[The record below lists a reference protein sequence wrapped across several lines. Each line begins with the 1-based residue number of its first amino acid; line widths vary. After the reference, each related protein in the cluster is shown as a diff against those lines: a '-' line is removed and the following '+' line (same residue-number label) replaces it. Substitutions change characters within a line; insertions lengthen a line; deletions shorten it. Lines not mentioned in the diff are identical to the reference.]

1 MPKRQEGINLKT
13 VIYARKSR
21 GTQEELNSQ
30 ISICKDYCNKNS
42 YEIAEVFSE
51 IVSSQSFEREQ
62 YKALKEYI
70 KKYAHVRVIV
80 THLDRLNRN
89 LIQQA
94 KLNELLLSTA
104 SYVEVVG
111 SGVIQLD
118 TPEQQMLSNI
128 INSFNEYN
136 YKLIRHKM
144 LTGLHSFQ
152 ERGGKVGAV
161 PIGYI
166 RADKYHYILD
176 LEKADIIKQIF
187 TDIASGVSTKEVV
200 NKLDKINF
208 RSNNNKKLN
217 TREIRN
223 IVKNKVYYKNIPQ
236 IVTREQWLEANQQLR
251 SLVNRGKRTYPL
263 SNKIVCSHCNT
274 PLIIGYKADR
284 GYSIINSCN
293 SSRSVRGDHNSKC
306 SCQGAKYSIVE
317 DIIKSDCLAYLEIQL
332 SKLYDQLR
340 EDKELLSAHDAELQ
354 AVKAEIADNKEKLSK
369 LNTLFVRN
377 NISQEQLTEQSIE
390 IKDRINLLELKQ
402 QRLEGYSLFKISE
415 EIQDKIIRLEELK
428 ADADIND
435 LVSQLVDHIK
445 YFRDTAG
452 IQVTTVFRE

>member
-1 MPKRQEGINLKT
+1 MLT

-21 GTQEELNSQ
+21 GTIEELNSQ

-70 KKYAHVRVIV
+70 KKYNHVRVIV

-89 LIQQA
+89 LIEQA
-94 KLNELLLSTA
+94 KLNDLLLSTA

-111 SGVIQLD
+111 SGIVKLD

-144 LTGLHSFQ
+144 QTGLHNFQ
-152 ERGGKVGAV
+152 SNGGKVGAV
-161 PIGYI
+161 PIGYT

-200 NKLDKINF
+200 NKLEQINF
-208 RSNNNKKLN
+208 RSNNNKRIG
-217 TREIRN
+217 TREVRN
-223 IVKNKVYYKNIPQ
+223 IVRNEVYYKNIPQ
-236 IVTREQWLEANQQLR
+236 IVTRELWLEANSQLR
-251 SLVNRGKRTYPL
+251 SLSNRSKRTYPL
-263 SNKIVCSHCNT
+263 SNKIVCKHCGT
-274 PLIIGYKADR
+274 SLIIGYKADR

-293 SSRSVRGDHNSKC
+293 SSRSVRGVHGSKC
-306 SCQGAKYSIVE
+306 GCQGVRYDYVESIV
-317 DIIKSDCLAYLEIQL
+317 KLDCLAYLEIQL
-332 SKLYDQLR
+332 NKLYDQLR

-354 AVKAEIADNKEKLSK
+354 AVIAAISDNKEKLSK
-369 LNTLFVRN
+369 LNNLYLMN
-377 NISQEQLTEQSIE
+377 NISQEQLTEQSTE
-390 IKDRINLLELKQ
+390 IKNKIDLLELKQ
-402 QRLEGYSLFKISE
+402 QRLEGYSLFKIAE
-415 EIQDKIIRLEELK
+415 EIQDRIVKLEELK
-428 ADADIND
+428 ADADINE
-435 LVSQLVDHIK
+435 LVLLVKQVSYYKDS
-445 YFRDTAG
+445 TG
-452 IQVTTVFRE
+452 ISVNTVFKE